1 MILIKFYIPVL
12 VQVSLT
18 ITDWKQRQ

>member
-12 VQVSLT
+12 AQIYLT
-18 ITDWKQRQ
+18 ITDWK